1 MKEKRSTFKAILQT
15 HFEAKVQTFVFSN
28 SFEICSRQSQ
38 VKQLEAGDV
47 SLPVTVYCVYYR
59 VSYMCTTHALELQ
72 GPDDVCGEL
81 LGVCQGHTHHPVRL
95 SPPAGPVLKKTI
107 VSPLRAMD

>member
-1 MKEKRSTFKAILQT
+1 M
-15 HFEAKVQTFVFSN
+15 FSATVLKYV
-28 SFEICSRQSQ
+28 SRQSQ

-95 SPPAGPVLKKTI
+95 CPPAGPVLKKNNSQS
-107 VSPLRAMD
+107 SPCHGLTLVIGSLSLHVGRTF